1 MCVKTR
7 FYLASTFQYCV
18 DDVARIIHSLV
29 HGIELRANRSILT
42 TMAFRRLL
50 STGVASRALM
60 APRLATPAVRRT
72 FSTGKKDGALQPVY
86 NMVMKNNSAY
96 VFSIVIV
103 AAVAGVV
110 FNETVDAVWE
120 TSNRGKLY
128 HHVDWDRFK
137 EEDDDEDDED
147 DDE

>member
-1 MCVKTR
+1 MC
-7 FYLASTFQYCV
+7 LILNGPI
-18 DDVARIIHSLV
+18 VALIQTERLFLSVYKL
-29 HGIELRANRSILT
+29 ILT

-50 STGVASRALM
+50 STSVASRALM
-60 APRLATPAVRRT
+60 APRLATPAARRT

-137 EEDDDEDDED
+137 DED
-147 DDE
+147 DDEEEEDDEEDE